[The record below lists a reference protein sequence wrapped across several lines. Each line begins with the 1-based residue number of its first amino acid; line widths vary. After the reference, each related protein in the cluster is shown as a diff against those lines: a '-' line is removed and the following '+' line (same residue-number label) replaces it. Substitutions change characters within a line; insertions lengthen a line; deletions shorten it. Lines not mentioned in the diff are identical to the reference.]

1 MKDFYNWERD
11 SERDLSFC
19 SGERGKGEGAKSGVY
34 LLALLF
40 GERGS
45 CEALGYWMRNVI
57 SEVGISLRRKRK
69 EREEFV
75 NASAVECE
83 CLLFNPF
90 WVLFDSD
97 SLLYCA
103 SMSTVVPT

>member
-11 SERDLSFC
+11 SERDLSFLF
-19 SGERGKGEGAKSGVY
+19 RGKGQGRRAKSGVY

-45 CEALGYWMRNVI
+45 CESLGYWMRNVI

-75 NASAVECE
+75 NASAGECE
-83 CLLFNPF
+83 CLLFNPV

-97 SLLYCA
+97 ALF
-103 SMSTVVPT
+103 